1 MNRLGPSLATRW
13 VIGILVGAFFAVPL
27 LSTFLFTLRDPEGGL
42 SFARWAALFDPA
54 AAATLKPIW
63 TGLGNS
69 LILAVVTVAIVLLL
83 LAPTMILV
91 NLRFPKL
98 KPAFE
103 FAVLLPISIPAIV
116 LVVGSALVPLFRPIQ
131 FSIEFTGGS
140 QFTVQDP
147 ATVDQDTATTA
158 VQSVVP
164 GAATKVVVL
173 NGKDIRVQTDRM
185 SAEETQQ
192 VAEALAKAYEIEPA
206 DVTSSFIGPA
216 WGENV
221 TKQSLW
227 GLAIFLALTFLILA
241 IYFRTWKMSAAAILG
256 LLDVLV
262 ITVGVYALAGFEISP
277 AAVIGFLTILAY
289 SLYDTTVVF
298 DKVRENTTEDGE
310 KSGRLFGESVNLAVN
325 QTLVRSINTSVVAA
339 LPVGA
344 VLFIGALWL
353 GAESLTDISLSIFV
367 GILVATYST
376 LFVAAPL
383 YSLFR
388 ENEPQIK
395 ERDARVRA
403 ARERA
408 AIDA

>member
-1 MNRLGPSLATRW
+1 MPSMNEFGNNLYSGKTSFPFVGKRRLW
-13 VIGILVGAFFAVPL
+13 FII
-27 LSTFLFTLRDPEGGL
+27 
-42 SFARWAALFDPA
+42 
-54 AAATLKPIW
+54 
-63 TGLGNS
+63 
-69 LILAVVTVAIVLLL
+69 
-83 LAPTMILV
+83 
-91 NLRFPKL
+91 
-98 KPAFE
+98 
-103 FAVLLPISIPAIV
+103 AIV
-116 LVVGSALVPLFRPIQ
+116 LVVGSALVPLIRPIQ

-140 QFTVQDP
+140 QFTVQAPDS
-147 ATVDQDTATTA
+147 VEQDTATTA

-164 GAATKVVVL
+164 GAATKVVVVS
-173 NGKDIRVQTDRM
+173 GKDVRVQTDQM

-192 VAEALAKAYEIEPA
+192 VADALAKAYEVEPSA
-206 DVTSSFIGPA
+206 VTSSFIGPA

-241 IYFRTWKMSAAAILG
+241 IYFRTWKMSAAAIIG

-310 KSGRLFGESVNLAVN
+310 KSARLFGESVNLAVN

-344 VLFIGALWL
+344 VLFIGAFWL

-388 ENEPQIK
+388 ENEPQLK
-395 ERDARVRA
+395 ARDARIRE
-403 ARERA
+403 ARSKASVEA
-408 AIDA
+408 